1 MRVFLSA
8 KLLGNAHPRFFYIQS
23 KWCSANYI
31 RWSKVNDCSA
41 SPWIW
46 FGWKHLSHV
55 AGILFPSMTA
65 FCSVA
70 GWWCNL
76 KWSVE
81 LNYITFFIS
90 SLMQL
95 PQTFGSSTPVTH
107 ATLRRSATQRGCT
120 PSERGRLWSW
130 PVWSRGIHGHRWGTQ
145 CLLTS
150 VPFDNHWWVHFQ
162 DFF

>member
-23 KWCSANYI
+23 NWCSANYI

-70 GWWCNL
+70 GWWCDL
-76 KWSVE
+76 KWSSE

-120 PSERGRLWSW
+120 PSGRGRLWSW
-130 PVWSRGIHGHRWGTQ
+130 PVWSRGIHGHRWGSQ

-150 VPFDNHWWVHFQ
+150 VPFDNHWWVPLL
-162 DFF
+162 DF